1 MQDQR
6 QMQEQEQP
14 PQPPRRGIGGTLFL
28 RPREE
33 ASGAAFSAVV
43 VGMLVISLLFSVAV
57 VTVTQVTGA
66 TTEELAASDIYIYL
80 SYLLYQV
87 VFFGV
92 TAWFL
97 HTRRERLPAVGYRK
111 AGWQYFLLAAA
122 LAFGML
128 FSLGWLNDRIVLLF
142 EKLGYELPT
151 GSIPTLTGFGI
162 AGALLVI
169 AVLPA
174 LLEET
179 IFRGVILEGMKDL
192 GTVAACLLGGMLFS
206 IFHQSPAQTVYQFL
220 CGVVFTLLA
229 LRANSVLPAIL
240 AHFLNNA
247 FILLNARFGWLDG
260 VTGGGAVALYAA
272 SAVCLVG
279 ALVYLIAFDRR
290 TDRKKTARIRSM
302 LFPAVPGIVLCAV
315 LWFFNL
321 FA

>member
-1 MQDQR
+1 MEPQTQN
-6 QMQEQEQP
+6 QQ
-14 PQPPRRGIGGTLFL
+14 PQPPRRSIGGILFM
-28 RPREE
+28 RSREE
-33 ASGAAFSAVV
+33 ASGAAFSSVV
-43 VGMLVISLLFSVAV
+43 VGMLVISLLFSLAVA
-57 VTVTQVTGA
+57 TVTGVTDA
-66 TTEELAASDIYIYL
+66 TLEEISASDLYIYL

-92 TAWFL
+92 TVWFL
-97 HTRRERLPAVGYRK
+97 VSRRERPASIGYRK
-111 AGWQYFLLAAA
+111 TGWQYFLLAAA

-128 FSLGWLNDRIVLLF
+128 FSLGWLNDWIVVLF
-142 EKLGYELPT
+142 EKLGYTLPS
-151 GSIPTLTGFGI
+151 GNIPTLTGFGI
-162 AGALLVI
+162 VGALFVI

-174 LLEET
+174 ILEET
-179 IFRGVILEGMKDL
+179 IFRGIILEGMKDL

-220 CGVVFTLLA
+220 CGAAFTLLA

-260 VTGGGAVALYAA
+260 VTGGGAVALYTA

-279 ALVYLIAFDRR
+279 ALVYLIAFDRK

>member
-179 IFRGVILEGMKDL
+179 IFRGVVLEGMKDL

-220 CGVVFTLLA
+220 CGAAFTLLA

-260 VTGGGAVALYAA
+260 VTGDGAVALYTT

-315 LWFFNL
+315 LWIFNL

>member
-151 GSIPTLTGFGI
+151 GSIPTLSGFGI

-220 CGVVFTLLA
+220 CGAAFTLLA

-260 VTGGGAVALYAA
+260 VTGGGAVALYTT

>member
-1 MQDQR
+1 MKK
-6 QMQEQEQP
+6 
-14 PQPPRRGIGGTLFL
+14 
-28 RPREE
+28 
-33 ASGAAFSAVV
+33 
-43 VGMLVISLLFSVAV
+43 LL
-57 VTVTQVTGA
+57 VTG
-66 TTEELAASDIYIYL
+66 I
-80 SYLLYQV
+80 
-87 VFFGV
+87 
-92 TAWFL
+92 
-97 HTRRERLPAVGYRK
+97 
-111 AGWQYFLLAAA
+111 LAAA

-128 FSLGWLNDRIVLLF
+128 FSLGWLNDWIVVLF
-142 EKLGYELPT
+142 EKLGYTLPS
-151 GSIPTLTGFGI
+151 GNIPTLTGFGI
-162 AGALLVI
+162 VGALFVI

-179 IFRGVILEGMKDL
+179 IFRGIILEGMKDL

-220 CGVVFTLLA
+220 CGAAFTLLA

-260 VTGGGAVALYAA
+260 VTGGGAVALYTA

-279 ALVYLIAFDRR
+279 ALVYLIAFDRK